1 MLTKRPES
9 LSSKIFPKDTT
20 VRTVITYNLLQGAYL
35 GYIQIFW
42 QPWLISL
49 GLSVTVIG
57 ILEGFAGRSG
67 LLSGFI
73 QTIGGK
79 YSDRVGRRKLVLIG
93 SLFLTSCWSVAALA
107 IRLTD
112 ENLIYAAYILWGLGI
127 LSLPVFDATLADHVE
142 QASRSRVYS
151 IVLIANFLPG
161 SVSGFL
167 VGKFGNDTTPWVLL
181 ILAAIIESI
190 GFVLLLTG
198 IKDKGRTSLQDEAEN
213 DVILKKHEGFKIKE
227 TLSKIKEH
235 RKYFSV
241 FIMDTIGWAIGT
253 SILFAILSS
262 ARHFTSFEF
271 GLIALSEPIGI
282 VIGTLPGGWLTAR
295 IGARQLLTISEVL
308 GAAMLLGWAFY
319 PIEQLIVVY
328 AFMWGFAISTW
339 VPVQFHLSTKTFLE
353 ESRGEMLGALGT
365 TLYFVRFFGP
375 IIAASLFSIFGY
387 SMPMIVGCT
396 VVLITIVFIWKF
408 IPNEKAITVSRE
420 MP

>member
-1 MLTKRPES
+1 MLTKRSES
-9 LSSKIFPKDTT
+9 LGSKIFPKDTT
-20 VRTVITYNLLQGAYL
+20 VRTVITYNLLQGSYF

-57 ILEGFAGRSG
+57 LLEGAAGRWG
-67 LLSGFI
+67 ILSGFM

-93 SLFLTSCWSVAALA
+93 SLFLISCWSVAALA

-127 LSLPVFDATLADHVE
+127 LSLPVFDATLADHIE
-142 QASRSRVYS
+142 QGSRSRVYS
-151 IVLIANFLPG
+151 VVLIANFLPG
-161 SVSGFL
+161 SISGFL
-167 VGKFGNDTTPWVLL
+167 VGKFGNETTPWALL
-181 ILAAIIESI
+181 VLAAMIESI
-190 GFVLLLTG
+190 GFVLLLSG
-198 IKDKGRTSLQDEAEN
+198 IKDKERTPVRDYETAT
-213 DVILKKHEGFKIKE
+213 KKEHEGFKIKE
-227 TLSKIKEH
+227 TLTKIKEH

-282 VIGTLPGGWLTAR
+282 IVGTLPGGWLTAR
-295 IGARQLLTISEVL
+295 IGARQLLTISEAL

-319 PIEQLIVVY
+319 PVEQLIVVY

-387 SMPMIVGCT
+387 SMPMIVGCA

-408 IPNEKAITVSRE
+408 IPAEKEAITVSRE
-420 MP
+420 LP

>member
-1 MLTKRPES
+1 LLTKRSES

-20 VRTVITYNLLQGAYL
+20 VRTVIIYNLLQGAYL

-49 GLSVTVIG
+49 GLSVAVIG
-57 ILEGFAGRSG
+57 VLEGLAGRSG
-67 LLSGFI
+67 ILSGFM

-93 SLFLTSCWSVAALA
+93 SLFLISCWSVAALA
-107 IRLTD
+107 IKITD
-112 ENLIYAAYILWGLGI
+112 ESLIYAAYVLWGLGI
-127 LSLPVFDATLADHVE
+127 LSLPVFDATLADRIE
-142 QASRSRVYS
+142 QANRSRVYS
-151 IVLIANFLPG
+151 VVLMANFLPG
-161 SVSGFL
+161 SISGFL
-167 VGKFGNDTTPWVLL
+167 VGKFGNETTPWVLL
-181 ILAAIIESI
+181 LLAAVIESI
-190 GFVLLLTG
+190 GFVMLLSG
-198 IKDKGRTSLQDEAEN
+198 IKDKGRTRLQN
-213 DVILKKHEGFKIKE
+213 DNNETDVAKKKREGFKIRE
-227 TLSKIKEH
+227 TLTKIKEH

-282 VIGTLPGGWLTAR
+282 VVGTLPGGWLTAR
-295 IGARQLLTISEVL
+295 IGARQLLTISEAL

-319 PIEQLIVVY
+319 PIEPLIVVY

-387 SMPMIVGCT
+387 SMPMIVGCA
-396 VVLITIVFIWKF
+396 VVLLTIVFIWKF
-408 IPNEKAITVSRE
+408 IPNEKTIAV
-420 MP
+420 